1 MKEITFKVTSFFGFD
16 FDYIVDGEIDNHL
29 SLKINDE
36 QAEELIKLKKELGRK
51 WLTRKRLEEAV
62 GSTHPELKP
71 TLESID
77 ENLRQLY
84 LIKWLAGLEYWDE
97 EYEGHFRKDVES
109 GLYNIDEAVGLFVY
123 ETLCGC
129 DDEVAE
135 KHKTKEGILESS
147 NFINWNKYR
156 YYEWVD
162 EHEDLYFRAERY
174 GFDLEDLDLEY
185 LNYRIRID

>member
-16 FDYIVDGEIDNHL
+16 FDYIVDGEIDNYL
-29 SLKINDE
+29 AMPIDDE
-36 QAEELIKLKKELGRK
+36 QAEELIKFKKELGRK

-62 GSTHPELKP
+62 GNTHPKLKP

-84 LIKWLAGLEYWDE
+84 LIKWLAGLEDWDD
-97 EYEGHFRKDVES
+97 EYEYHFHKDVES
-109 GLYNIDEAVGLFVY
+109 GLYDIDEAVGIFVY

-135 KHKTKEGILESS
+135 MYNTKEKILES
-147 NFINWNKYR
+147 NIFRDWNKYH

-174 GFDLEDLDLEY
+174 GFDFTDLDLRY
-185 LNYRIRID
+185 LNYRFLCV